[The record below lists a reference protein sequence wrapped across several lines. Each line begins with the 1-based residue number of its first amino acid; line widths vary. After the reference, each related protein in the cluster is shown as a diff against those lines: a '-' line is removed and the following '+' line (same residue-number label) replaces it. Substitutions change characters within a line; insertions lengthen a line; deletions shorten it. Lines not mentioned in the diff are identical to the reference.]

1 MSETKFRSNLIEVD
15 IDYGSEKPAGFEYES
30 HSSKTKVEYLVSM
43 DIRDWGIKDISF
55 YANSQEVKF
64 DLELVGIDE
73 EIETYDF
80 TVKLEDI
87 SVDTDEVTIGSI
99 MAPQDMSIKLT
110 NIVKTGPTS
119 FMAVGEATISF

>member
-1 MSETKFRSNLIEVD
+1 MSETRFRSNLIEVD
-15 IDYGSEKPAGFEYES
+15 IDYGSEKPVGFEYES

-55 YANSQEVKF
+55 HANSQEVKF
-64 DLELVGIDE
+64 DVELMGSDE

-87 SVDTDEVTIGSI
+87 SVDTDEVTVGCVIE
-99 MAPQDMSIKLT
+99 PQNISIKLT

-119 FMAVGEATISF
+119 FTAVGNATISF

>member
-1 MSETKFRSNLIEVD
+1 MSETRFRSNLIEVD
-15 IDYGSEKPAGFEYES
+15 IDYGSEKPVGFEYES

-55 YANSQEVKF
+55 HANSQEVKF
-64 DLELVGIDE
+64 DVELMGSDE

-87 SVDTDEVTIGSI
+87 SVDTDEVTVGCVIE
-99 MAPQDMSIKLT
+99 PQNISIKLN

-119 FMAVGEATISF
+119 FTAVGEATISF

>member
-1 MSETKFRSNLIEVD
+1 MSETKFLSNLIEVD
-15 IDYGSEKPAGFEYES
+15 IDYGSEKPAGLEYES

-64 DLELVGIDE
+64 DVEFMDSDE

-87 SVDTDEVTIGSI
+87 SVDTDELTIGSV
-99 MAPQDMSIKLT
+99 MAPQDISIKLT

-119 FMAVGEATISF
+119 FTAVGNATITF